1 MDLLRIIFST
11 RMHIFRGSHISII
24 VMLITGSSEGKD
36 IGLTDSGQSL
46 NFNGSLDE
54 VNRLP
59 IVVARGLLELIDKFL
74 L

>member
-1 MDLLRIIFST
+1 
-11 RMHIFRGSHISII
+11 
-24 VMLITGSSEGKD
+24 MLITGSSEGKD

-46 NFNGSLDE
+46 NFDGSLDE